1 MKGKLIRPALVA
13 VVIVAALLVAGGI
26 AYATIPD
33 SSGVIH
39 ACYHVNGQGA
49 VDGSGTLRVIDPSS
63 TNKDGSACK
72 HDEKALDF
80 NQTGP
85 QGTQG
90 PQGPQGQPGPTGPSD
105 VWSVDGEGAEKNL
118 PISTWVTLATTST
131 LPAGSYFVQAQA
143 EADNTLSTPSEY
155 SCQLVDSS
163 NNDYEDTN
171 ANTSGDWA
179 TIPVEAVITLSS
191 PDTIS
196 LECFSTT
203 ALSEAFNWQL
213 AAIKIGTVHS

>member
-13 VVIVAALLVAGGI
+13 TAIVGALVAGGI

-33 SSGVIH
+33 SNGVIH

-49 VDGSGTLRVIDPSS
+49 VDGSGNLRVIDPSS
-63 TNKDGSACK
+63 TNKDGSTCK

-85 QGTQG
+85 QGQQGQQGQQG
-90 PQGPQGQPGPTGPSD
+90 PQGPPGPSD
-105 VWSVDGEGAEKNL
+105 VWSVNGEGAEKNL

-143 EADNTLSTPSEY
+143 EADNALSTPSEY

-163 NNDYEDTN
+163 NKDYEDTN

-191 PDTIS
+191 SDTIS
-196 LECFSTT
+196 LECISTT

-213 AAIKIGTVHS
+213 AAIEIGTVHS

>member
-1 MKGKLIRPALVA
+1 MKGKLVRPA
-13 VVIVAALLVAGGI
+13 VVTAAIVGALVAGGI

-33 SSGVIH
+33 SNGVIH
-39 ACYHVNGQGA
+39 ACYHVNGQGT
-49 VDGSGTLRVIDPSS
+49 VDGSGNLRVIDPSS

-85 QGTQG
+85 QGQQGQQGQQG
-90 PQGPQGQPGPTGPSD
+90 PQGLTGPSD
-105 VWSVDGEGAEKNL
+105 VWSVNGEGAEKNL
-118 PISTWVTLATTST
+118 PISTWVTLATTPT

-143 EADNTLSTPSEY
+143 EADNTVSTPSEY
-155 SCQLVDSS
+155 SCQLVDPS
-163 NNDYEDTN
+163 NTDYEDTN

-191 PDTIS
+191 SDTIS